1 MIVIRLL
8 LTAIRTILSASL
20 MLIGV
25 TLTNGLRMFLG
36 FFSIISGLVVHLW
49 YMLLVLSLI
58 IGALAGELDK
68 TIFNPTLTNIIGIVG
83 VTLILSFFSTICAFA
98 EAICD
103 WLEDGVVAL
112 AALIL
117 GGGAGLTKTDSY
129 EVGNYQPYENYN
141 YNYNNDSYKTLD
153 SSQQQQSMTIHVVH
167 HNGEDMSIL
176 KEKDFSEKDVIEGD
190 FLEKAI
196 K

>member
-20 MLIGV
+20 MFIGV
-25 TLTNGLRMFLG
+25 TLTNAVRMLLG

-49 YMLLVLSLI
+49 YMFMVLSLI

-68 TIFNPTLTNIIGIVG
+68 TIFNPTLENLIGIVG

-117 GGGAGLTKTDSY
+117 GGGSGLGKSDSY
-129 EVGNYQPYENYN
+129 EVGAYQPYDN
-141 YNYNNDSYKTLD
+141 YNYNNGSYKTLG
-153 SSQQQQSMTIHVVH
+153 SSQPQQSMTIHVVH

-176 KEKDFSEKDVIEGD
+176 KEKDFSEKDIIEGD

>member
-20 MLIGV
+20 MFIGV
-25 TLTNGLRMFLG
+25 TLTNAVRMLLG

-49 YMLLVLSLI
+49 YMFMV
-58 IGALAGELDK
+58 
-68 TIFNPTLTNIIGIVG
+68 F
-83 VTLILSFFSTICAFA
+83 
-98 EAICD
+98 
-103 WLEDGVVAL
+103 AL

-117 GGGAGLTKTDSY
+117 GGGSGLGKSDSY
-129 EVGNYQPYENYN
+129 EVGAYQPYDN
-141 YNYNNDSYKTLD
+141 YNYNNGSYKTLG
-153 SSQQQQSMTIHVVH
+153 SSQPQQSMTIHVVH

-176 KEKDFSEKDVIEGD
+176 KEKDFSEKDIIEGD